1 MNKLIAWILFIVL
14 SFIWGSSFILMK
26 YGMHTLSPY
35 QVACLRMISAG
46 AVLLPFAFKAFK
58 QIPKDKR
65 GLIFVS
71 GLLGSFFPAFLF
83 CIAETKVTSTL
94 AGILN
99 ALTPLFTISVG
110 IIFYKMQISR
120 LKTIGVLIGFAG
132 LCLLP
137 FAAGRSIGF
146 QNVTYSLYAII
157 ATVMYGVNVN
167 LVSHK
172 LKQLPSIQ
180 IASLAFSFLLI
191 PSLIILAFTGY
202 FSDKENIL
210 SVSTLA
216 SCVLGVGGTA
226 IATVLFYR
234 LIKLAGTLL
243 ASLVTYG
250 IPFVALF
257 WGLLEGEPVSIWE
270 IVCLFIILSGVWL
283 VNKK

>member
-1 MNKLIAWILFIVL
+1 
-14 SFIWGSSFILMK
+14 MK
-26 YGMHTLSPY
+26 YGMHVLSPY

-46 AVLLPFAFKAFK
+46 VVLLPFSYRAFK
-58 QIPKDKR
+58 QIPKENR
-65 GLIFVS
+65 GLIFIS

-83 CIAETKVTSTL
+83 CIAETKITSTL

-99 ALTPLFTISVG
+99 ALTPLFTISLG
-110 IIFYKMQISR
+110 IAFYKMKVSR
-120 LKTIGVLIGFAG
+120 LKTIGVLIGFFG

-137 FAAGRSIGF
+137 FAAGKSIGF
-146 QNVTYSLYAII
+146 QNVSYSLYAII
-157 ATVMYGVNVN
+157 ATVMYGINVN

-172 LKQLPSIQ
+172 LKHLPSIQ

-191 PSLIILAFTGY
+191 PSLIILYFTGY
-202 FSDKENIL
+202 FADTDKIM

-216 SCVLGVGGTA
+216 SCVLGIGGTA
-226 IATVLFYR
+226 IATILFYR
-234 LIKLAGTLL
+234 LIKIAGSLL

-257 WGLLEGEPVSIWE
+257 WGLLEGEPVSVWE
-270 IVCLFIILSGVWL
+270 IACLFIILSGVWL